1 MAAQLQLDPL
11 DTEATARLELQALE
25 KMIGAL
31 CEDTERLAREA
42 RSRGELGSRE
52 AEFQLQAFEERRTQ
66 AARVLT
72 DCVPEPHDIRVSRL
86 EKLID
91 ALDCS
96 RTYFRTGAPAA
107 V

>member
-1 MAAQLQLDPL
+1 MAARVQLDPL

-31 CEDTERLAREA
+31 CQDTERLAREA

-52 AEFQLQAFEERRTQ
+52 AEFQLEAFEERRTQ
-66 AARVLT
+66 AARVLN
-72 DCVPEPHDIRVSRL
+72 DAVREPHDIRVSRL
-86 EKLID
+86 EKIVE

-96 RTYFRTGAPAA
+96 RSYFRAGAAA
-107 V
+107 